1 MELKKDMGVIVD
13 RDYTHRLLGCAYDVH
28 TALGPGLMESVYE
41 AALIYELGLQG
52 FEVKNQVPVKVRYK
66 TMDLDLNLRLD
77 VIVDNSV
84 ILELKS
90 VAEVLPVHQK
100 QLLTYMRLTDISLGY
115 IINFNVDSLRDG
127 IQRIVNNF

>member
-1 MELKKDMGVIVD
+1 
-13 RDYTHRLLGCAYDVH
+13 
-28 TALGPGLMESVYE
+28 MESVYE

-100 QLLTYMRLTDISLGY
+100 QLLTYMRLTNISLGY
-115 IINFNVDSLRDG
+115 IINFNVDSLRNG

>member
-1 MELKKDMGVIVD
+1 
-13 RDYTHRLLGCAYDVH
+13 
-28 TALGPGLMESVYE
+28 MESVYE

-115 IINFNVDSLRDG
+115 IINFNVDSLRNG